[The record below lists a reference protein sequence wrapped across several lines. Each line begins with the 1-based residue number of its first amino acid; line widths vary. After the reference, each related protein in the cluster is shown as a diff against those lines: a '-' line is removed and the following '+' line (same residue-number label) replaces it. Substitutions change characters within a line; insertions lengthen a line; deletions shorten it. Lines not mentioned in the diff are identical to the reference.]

1 MNKDS
6 NPLLFI
12 DTINIINESKEKENI
27 PTKKKFLYRLDDIKA
42 MLYYKLNILCEIKT
56 KNTLYEGVVK
66 TLEEDKLQ
74 LQIDYD
80 LISIPLNEI
89 EDINILKV

>member
-1 MNKDS
+1 MNKDQ

-12 DTINIINESKEKENI
+12 DTINVIND
-27 PTKKKFLYRLDDIKA
+27 TKIDNTKPIKKYLYRLDDIKA
-42 MLYYKLNILCEIKT
+42 MLYYKLDILCEIKT

-66 TLEEDKLQ
+66 TLDEFKLE
-74 LQIDYD
+74 LLIDYN
-80 LISIPLNEI
+80 LISIPLSEI